1 MRNLMTRSLGMATA
15 LFGVAAVL
23 TQTNTKTFAATETYS
38 LLEYIHPVYPG
49 NEWVYDAHGIESSSM
64 IERVDALSVPITLF
78 KQGNPV
84 QSFTRNVVRFL
95 YAYGDY
101 VGADFV
107 PSDSWYEYQ
116 LAGNQWGMF
125 GNDDDPGTMEMRI
138 YPGAIVTNRLAI
150 GQVLTF
156 DNDMFIN
163 GTYQGKM
170 TVKIQ
175 IVEQTGVTV
184 PAGTYSDCIRLKFNF
199 DAGKESQ
206 VSEMWCAR
214 GVGAVKKIRNVTKPS
229 ESFSEEYELRTASY
243 VSPPLITAQP
253 QDVTSSLGATASFSV
268 NALGTAPLTYRWR
281 KDGAAL
287 LDGGNL
293 TGAATANLTIANFQA
308 SDSGKYSVLISN
320 AYGCVTSA
328 VASRVVSPAA
338 GTYAGLFYDSN
349 GVALASAG
357 FVTAKVTSG
366 GKFTAKLQQGANTY
380 PLSGQ
385 FSATGDWGTGSIK
398 NAPGWGIALQLGS
411 DEITGVVSN
420 GAWMAELAANRNVF
434 TKVDSAPQAGQ
445 YTLVFPGS
453 NDPAHLPGGHGG
465 AAVSVSPAGV
475 VSVSGTLGDG
485 AKLTGKTFVS
495 KQGQWPLYAAL
506 YGKKGVVLGWLTFT
520 NDAAAKSDLEGVI
533 GWIKPG
539 QTGTQPYA
547 DGFDWPYDSRT
558 NNAFGSVFH
567 NRTPLL
573 DWTDG
578 TVILEGG
585 NLAQN
590 LTNSFSIDANNKVTG
605 TNNLKLKI
613 TTSGAKAGLFSG
625 SVVDPATGKP
635 VRVNGAVLQ
644 NRSVGYGCFLGS
656 DQSGSVALSP
666 R

>member
-15 LFGVAAVL
+15 LFGLVAVL
-23 TQTNTKTFAATETYS
+23 TQINTETFAATETYS

-107 PSDSWYEYQ
+107 PSDTWYEYQ

-125 GNDDDPGTMEMRI
+125 GDDDDPGTMEMRI
-138 YPGAIVTNRLAI
+138 FPGAIVTNRLAI

-184 PAGTYSDCIRLKFNF
+184 PAGTYPDCIRLKFNF

-206 VSEMWCAR
+206 ENEAWLAR
-214 GVGAVKKIRNVTKPS
+214 GVGEVKKTRNVTKPS
-229 ESFSEEYELRTASY
+229 ESYTEEYELRTASY
-243 VSPPLITAQP
+243 VSPPLITSQP

-287 LDGGNL
+287 LDGGNI
-293 TGAATANLTIANFQA
+293 TGTATASLTIANFQA
-308 SDSGKYSVLISN
+308 SDSGKYSVVISN

-338 GTYAGLFYDSN
+338 GTYAGLFYDAN
-349 GVALASAG
+349 GVTLTSAG

-380 PLSGQ
+380 SLSGQ
-385 FSATGDWGTGSIK
+385 FSATGDWSSGAIP
-398 NAPGWGIALQLGS
+398 NAPGWGVALRLGT

-420 GAWMAELAANRNVF
+420 GDWTAELVANRNVYSK
-434 TKVDSAPQAGQ
+434 TTTTPQAGQ
-445 YTLVFPGS
+445 YTLVIPGS
-453 NDPAHLPGGHGG
+453 GDPAHLPGGHG
-465 AAVSVSPAGV
+465 AAAISVSPAGG
-475 VSVSGTLGDG
+475 VSYGGTLGDG
-485 AKLTGKTFVS
+485 TKLTGKTFVS
-495 KQGQWPLYAAL
+495 KAGQWPLYGAL
-506 YGKKGVVLGWLTFT
+506 YGKRGLILGWLTFT
-520 NDAAAKSDLEGVI
+520 NDAANRSDLEGVI

-539 QTGTQPYA
+539 QTGTALYPE
-547 DGFDWPYDSRT
+547 GFDWPYDSRT
-558 NNAFGSVFH
+558 NNAFGSVFA
-567 NRTPLL
+567 NQAPVLG
-573 DWTDG
+573 WTAG
-578 TVILEGG
+578 QLKLAGG
-585 NLAQN
+585 NREQELASDI
-590 LTNSFSIDANNKVTG
+590 LMG
-605 TNNLKLKI
+605 TNNQVSGTNSVKLKL
-613 TTSGAKAGLFSG
+613 TTTGTKAGLFSG

-635 VRVNGAVLQ
+635 VRINGALLQ
-644 NRSVGYGCFLGS
+644 KQSAGYGSFSGS
-656 DQSGSVALSP
+656 DQTGSVSLAP